1 MASTR
6 GDLFTRIR
14 SDIKSRDV
22 FYTDSNSFTMMKRMN
37 RYPDRS
43 IASNYYPLTSSMYID
58 DERYRL
64 TLLTAQPLG
73 KWPISIYLYVVLTA
87 IIHVVLTVWY
97 LHWCKLFY
105 FIIIVGATSIHEGDI
120 EVMLDRRHDTHDH
133 GGVSDSLLDNK
144 PVILQFILLAERVDN
159 SVSLSVLLAIYIL

>member
-73 KWPISIYLYVVLTA
+73 K
-87 IIHVVLTVWY
+87 
-97 LHWCKLFY
+97 
-105 FIIIVGATSIHEGDI
+105 
-120 EVMLDRRHDTHDH
+120 
-133 GGVSDSLLDNK
+133 
-144 PVILQFILLAERVDN
+144 
-159 SVSLSVLLAIYIL
+159 